1 MTRQPALSKKRF
13 VLRVRV
19 DYLVGCTVEFIVSLV
34 VVYLL
39 FLITSVGDELVLIIG
54 VGVGS
59 VGSLL
64 GKMVGEV
71 VVIC

>member
-1 MTRQPALSKKRF
+1 M
-13 VLRVRV
+13 RV
-19 DYLVGCTVEFIVSLV
+19 DYLVGCTVEFIASLV

-39 FLITSVGDELVLIIG
+39 FLITSVGDKLVLIIG

-59 VGSLL
+59 VGILL

>member
-13 VLRVRV
+13 GLRVRV